1 MWPRFGRRDRDG
13 IPAEAMD
20 PVVVDPRDL
29 ERAYERG
36 LVEGRRE
43 ERRRRSHPIRN
54 LMIGVVALAGAAI
67 LGVAAWHG
75 SFGEGGEAVDQRLA
89 VAADRAEPTLRAAA
103 DEAGAA
109 ISGAG
114 RDLQANTEP
123 SPPAATAPDATA
135 PAPAQPAQDL

>member
-1 MWPRFGRRDRDG
+1 MWPRFGRRRHDG

-20 PVVVDPRDL
+20 PVVVDQRDL
-29 ERAYERG
+29 ELAYERG

-43 ERRRRSHPIRN
+43 ERRRHSHPIRN
-54 LMIGVVALAGAAI
+54 LMIGLVALAGAVV

-75 SFGEGGEAVDQRLA
+75 SFGEGGAVVDQNLA

-103 DEAGAA
+103 DEAGAV

-123 SPPAATAPDATA
+123 APSPSTAPDATA
-135 PAPAQPAQDL
+135 PAPASSGQDR

>member
-20 PVVVDPRDL
+20 PVTVDPRDL

-43 ERRRRSHPIRN
+43 ERRRHRRPVRN
-54 LMIGVVALAGAAI
+54 LMIGLVALAGGAI

-75 SFGEGGEAVDQRLA
+75 SFGEGGEVVDQKLA
-89 VAADRAEPTLRAAA
+89 IAADRAEPTLRAAA
-103 DEAGAA
+103 GEAGAA

-114 RDLQANTEP
+114 RDLQGDAEP
-123 SPPAATAPDATA
+123 A